1 MGSFAIQ
8 VCFTICLS
16 MLQHLKTKS
25 GIDTEIQHL
34 LTQMLAAAEQREKEN
49 AMRGVKT
56 QKAAGKLKA
65 EMTSRNQPH
74 ASSNKP
80 DLAKDW
86 L

>member
-1 MGSFAIQ
+1 MGCCGS
-8 VCFTICLS
+8 TPEEGGDR
-16 MLQHLKTKS
+16 KTSTRASPGGGGPGYDDRREK
-25 GIDTEIQHL
+25 
-34 LTQMLAAAEQREKEN
+34 MLAAAEQREKEN

-86 L
+86 